1 LVVSR
6 QTGGAAVNVDLDV
19 ARYAGAREV
28 DVAGHPALLLSSVAG
43 RDEASVSWSPAPGQL
58 AQVQGFGLSDDD
70 LLAAAAGRLPDGFTE
85 LQRDDAEAFPPP
97 TPRRFTATTSPM
109 RGPATAPGT
118 PAVAITAAWD
128 QPLPAGTAADPVRAH
143 RAVRSVAGA
152 DTSLS
157 WIERPGLLV
166 TVTGTNVGLDD
177 VRRVAEGLREVS
189 ADDVLARPS
198 EQRVV
203 VATGEL
209 AGRPYE
215 LRSFGSPSGPCL
227 QLSYGWSGLTC
238 ASDPAAPVGDLTV
251 STGLG
256 VAFGT
261 VVPGAARV
269 RLELGTEPAVETD
282 AVGAGA
288 GEGAAFFVAPLSDRA
303 KVSAVVALGPD
314 GGVLRRTPVG

>member
-1 LVVSR
+1 
-6 QTGGAAVNVDLDV
+6 
-19 ARYAGAREV
+19 
-28 DVAGHPALLLSSVAG
+28 
-43 RDEASVSWSPAPGQL
+43 
-58 AQVQGFGLSDDD
+58 
-70 LLAAAAGRLPDGFTE
+70 
-85 LQRDDAEAFPPP
+85 
-97 TPRRFTATTSPM
+97 M
-109 RGPATAPGT
+109 
-118 PAVAITAAWD
+118 
-128 QPLPAGTAADPVRAH
+128 
-143 RAVRSVAGA
+143 
-152 DTSLS
+152 
-157 WIERPGLLV
+157 

-177 VRRVAEGLREVS
+177 VRPVAEGLREVG
-189 ADDVLARPS
+189 ADEVLARPK

-238 ASDPAAPVGDLTV
+238 ASDPAAPVADLTV

-288 GEGAAFFVAPLSDRA
+288 GEGAAFFVAPLPDRA
-303 KVSAVVALGPD
+303 RVSAVVALAPD